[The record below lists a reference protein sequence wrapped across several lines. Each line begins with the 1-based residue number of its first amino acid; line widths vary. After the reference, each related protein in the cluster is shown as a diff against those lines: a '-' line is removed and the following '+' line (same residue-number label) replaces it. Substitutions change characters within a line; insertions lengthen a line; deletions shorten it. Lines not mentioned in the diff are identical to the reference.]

1 MAQFD
6 SLESRATL
14 RTEVFQFQE
23 YPLLQRL
30 ALSYEI
36 AEGGADELAKHPMG
50 QMATV
55 IFEERASVWIE
66 RPFFFIT
73 CQNAKIY
80 FKTFELR

>member
-6 SLESRATL
+6 SLESGATL

-36 AEGGADELAKHPMG
+36 AEGGAKELAKHSMDQYG
-50 QMATV
+50 DGH
-55 IFEERASVWIE
+55 F
-66 RPFFFIT
+66 
-73 CQNAKIY
+73 
-80 FKTFELR
+80 